1 MYIMGDT
8 MRIRISRSG
17 KILKYN
23 KYDELHSFNGK
34 PAVIHSNG
42 RVVWYENGILVK
54 AISSGG
60 KAIFYKPYDT
70 ILPPD

>member
-34 PAVIHSNG
+34 PAVITPDG
-42 RVVWYENGILVK
+42 YLVWYNDGLALKLITP
-54 AISSGG
+54 SGEVTNIRS
-60 KAIFYKPYDT
+60 K
-70 ILPPD
+70 